1 VVEVAAEHG
10 ERIGVQDGQ
19 QLVVG
24 QPEPVLQQRGGG
36 RGQKSWFSP
45 PAAEM
50 PRAIVIS
57 EELVFSAEDL

>member
-24 QPEPVLQQRGGG
+24 EPEPVLQQRGGG
-36 RGQKSWFSP
+36 GGQ
-45 PAAEM
+45 
-50 PRAIVIS
+50 R
-57 EELVFSAEDL
+57 